1 VVPAEGLTDSQR
13 EVGTDADDA
22 GALTLP
28 ADAAAPAR
36 SGRIARWARAA
47 NVGAPGA
54 GPHPLVLVV
63 FVAPAFL
70 LYTVFIVYPLFSA
83 LQYSFFDWKGTARGS
98 FVGLANFTDLFS
110 VYPLDRKLGVA
121 FWHNCLFF
129 VGTMAVQNTL
139 GLLFAVLL
147 HRRRFGKRLFQ
158 TLYTLPYMVSPIVV
172 GYLWVLML
180 RPQFGAV
187 NALFDAVGLD
197 SLSRPWLG
205 DPGTSLPVV
214 ILINAWQWIGFPML
228 LFGAALAAIPD
239 EYEDAARV
247 DGATGWRAFRHITL
261 PLLTPALGTV
271 AVLTFIGNFNVFGLI
286 YAIGGS
292 QGGPAGSTDVLGL
305 LFYRTA
311 FQGGLNAI
319 GRSSALAVLMFVFI
333 FGTAVAA
340 NRYLRR
346 REAELT

>member
-1 VVPAEGLTDSQR
+1 M
-13 EVGTDADDA
+13 
-22 GALTLP
+22 
-28 ADAAAPAR
+28 PAR
-36 SGRIARWARAA
+36 RAS
-47 NVGAPGA
+47 AP
-54 GPHPLVLVV
+54 PPWVLVV
-63 FVAPAFL
+63 FVAPAL
-70 LYTVFIVYPLFSA
+70 VLYTVFIVYPLFSA
-83 LQYSFFDWKGTARGS
+83 LQYSFFDWKGTARGEFAGWS
-98 FVGLANFTDLFS
+98 NFTDLFTT
-110 VYPLDRKLGVA
+110 YPLDEQLLRAFLHNGV
-121 FWHNCLFF
+121 FF

-180 RPQFGAV
+180 RPEFGAL
-187 NALFDAVGLD
+187 NALLDTVGLD
-197 SLSRPWLG
+197 ALARPWLG
-205 DPGTSLPVV
+205 DPNTSLATV
-214 ILINAWQWIGFPML
+214 ILINAWQWLGFPML

-239 EYEDAARV
+239 EYDDAARV

-271 AVLTFIGNFNVFGLI
+271 AVLTFIGNFNVFGLV

-311 FQGGLNAI
+311 FQGGLNAV
-319 GRSSALAVLMFVFI
+319 GLSSALAVLMFIFI